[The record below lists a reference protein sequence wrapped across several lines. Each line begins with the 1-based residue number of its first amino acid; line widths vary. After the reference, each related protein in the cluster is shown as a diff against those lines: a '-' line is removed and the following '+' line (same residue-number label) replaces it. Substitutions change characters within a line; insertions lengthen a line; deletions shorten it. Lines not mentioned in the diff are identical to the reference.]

1 MEILNEY
8 PWCLCGKEESM
19 AIRGYN
25 TREVDT
31 THYTPAHIKS
41 VLKSIG
47 LDIVGET
54 SNDFLCYC
62 PFHSNRHT
70 SSFSVSREKGAFICF
85 NPACGEAGT
94 LQELVKRVMSK
105 TEFEAMRFISSK
117 EAEVLENFDELL
129 AETMADKP
137 VFEEFST
144 DTLNKLHLALLSNNK
159 AQEYFKSRGIDL
171 DSINYFELGY
181 SENMNMVTVP
191 VHSPDSTPIGIVG
204 RSIEGKAFKNSTNLP
219 KSKTLFNIHRAK
231 KIGDH
236 VIVVESSFDAI
247 RVHQAGFPNV
257 VATLGGFLSTEQ
269 HNLLNRH
276 FNKITIMTDADNAGR
291 ELGKSIANKLK
302 FKDLLWASYEYGKI
316 YPHDAKDAGDMTDQE
331 IKACIKNS
339 VSDMEYRSWNS

>member
-1 MEILNEY
+1 MEVLNEH
-8 PWCLCGKEESM
+8 PWCICGKEESM

-31 THYTPAHIKS
+31 THYTPTHIKS

-47 LDIVGET
+47 LSIVGET
-54 SNDFLCYC
+54 GNDFLCYC

-85 NPACGEAGT
+85 NPSCGEAGT
-94 LQELVKRVMSK
+94 LQELVKRVMNK
-105 TEFEAMRFISSK
+105 NEYEAMRFISSK
-117 EAEVLENFDELL
+117 EAEALENFDELL
-129 AETMADKP
+129 SEAMEEKP
-137 VFEEFST
+137 VFEEFSQE
-144 DTLNKLHLALLSNNK
+144 TLDRLHSSMSKEAVDYLS
-159 AQEYFKSRGIDL
+159 SRGIDQE
-171 DSINYFELGY
+171 SIDHFCLGY
-181 SENMNMVTVP
+181 SASMNMVITP
-191 VHSPDSTPIGIVG
+191 VHSPDGTPIGLVG
-204 RSIEGKAFKNSTNLP
+204 RSIEGKSFKNSTNLP

-236 VIVVESSFDAI
+236 VIVVESNFDAI

-276 FNKITIMTDADNAGR
+276 FNKITVMTDADLAGR
-291 ELGKSIANKLK
+291 ELGRSIVNKLK

-316 YPHDAKDAGDMTDQE
+316 YPHDAKDAGDMTDEE
-331 IKACIKNS
+331 IKACIKNA
-339 VSDMEYRSWNS
+339 VSDIEYRSWDS